1 MGDESGS
8 PGLDIFIRFLVI
20 EKWWPLAFSPPPRFS
35 TLKLDFNGFQFRMAR
50 GVIRSLSDSVHG
62 FVRWFLITT
71 MQVGS
76 LLNLLSSF
84 LRRACPGVR
93 SHDVHMYGF
102 LGPFVIP

>member
-1 MGDESGS
+1 MGAWQALLVSGALIS
-8 PGLDIFIRFLVI
+8 LPSLGECSLTFSDRICPFLHI
-20 EKWWPLAFSPPPRFS
+20 CR
-35 TLKLDFNGFQFRMAR
+35 
-50 GVIRSLSDSVHG
+50 
-62 FVRWFLITT
+62 FLITT
-71 MQVGS
+71 IQVGS